1 MLPAGPRSAFRST
14 PSERGRQALWV
25 ITCQPAAARR
35 PTGRR
40 CGILPAAARRLPK
53 GGFGGASPRGAGAVP
68 ARGSGGGSPRW
79 AGKYLGAAVVGAR
92 RRQAAG
98 ANHGREG
105 CGETSPP
112 TLPAGPRSV
121 FPTVGGRE
129 RGRPQT
135 AGSSAVFSR
144 DHRRGCGRQWR
155 RPATDREPI
164 GSAAA
169 FPPPA
174 TLRAGGRAPPGRAG
188 TLNTNGAGERE
199 RGDRPARRA
208 IQGGRGGI
216 PPQQPGR
223 ARTDGQARRNPSEW
237 RGTAAVP
244 LRRGERHDT

>member
-53 GGFGGASPRGAGAVP
+53 GGVRGRQPPRGGGGAGAGV
-68 ARGSGGGSPRW
+68 RGRQPPMGGEISGGGCGWRTTPP
-79 AGKYLGAAVVGAR
+79 GG
-92 RRQAAG
+92 G

-169 FPPPA
+169 FSPPA

>member
-1 MLPAGPRSAFRST
+1 MGNYLPAS
-14 PSERGRQALWV
+14 
-25 ITCQPAAARR
+25 
-35 PTGRR
+35 
-40 CGILPAAARRLPK
+40 
-53 GGFGGASPRGAGAVP
+53 
-68 ARGSGGGSPRW
+68 
-79 AGKYLGAAVVGAR
+79 
-92 RRQAAG
+92 RRQAADWQALWDIACRRQAATEGGVRGRQPPRGGGGAGAGVRGRQPPMGGEISGGGCGWRTTPPGGG